1 MATRASRGGAL
12 RETAERNHARRWL
25 EAATPHSQGAAA
37 VILLVVTT
45 LVAYHLTVVTVLDYL
60 RLDTPLAYLPLLPL
74 FAAWA
79 IHWRVRVYAGKP
91 PPIQDRQVDLLVGVP
106 MLLLAALLVTVV
118 PAIWSTYYWTERP
131 DVISLG
137 LFVSAGV
144 VLFFGFNWFW
154 RLRGPLLLLFLM
166 WPAPYLH
173 LMAGVLQAFTDLTN
187 ASLATIVERLPLGV
201 TSAGAPG
208 LLQVLPTHGL
218 PVLVSVGTA
227 CSGANSALGFA
238 LIGSMVLLAAA
249 GRRPAKLAWLAA
261 GMLLTFAVNLLRLV
275 SILGLAAS
283 GQPALALGGYHQVIG
298 LVLFMVVVAVML
310 GVLPRFGLNL
320 PQTAG
325 ATQVSPRTPAG
336 AWLPSSRRWRGGLL
350 LFVVFSLGLGLAD
363 QDLAAYASFAD
374 GTGSPTVSVFGS
386 KSPSDGFSRPIR
398 VTSYPWAQQYFGPH
412 SDFTRWAFTHPQQ
425 GVIWA
430 DVVRTDDRG
439 SLDAYNL
446 QNCFL
451 FHDYLIATSRR
462 VDLGN
467 GVTGLLL
474 NYRDPRSGAR
484 WATVSWAWPV
494 RFQGQTYYER
504 TALTSDLIVNQRQ
517 APDLR
522 PGDGLRGAVLG
533 IWNTVGGSRF
543 ASAPPPAYSPAD
555 KNLQAV
561 AVSLVARTVTGSG
574 H

>member
-1 MATRASRGGAL
+1 VLDRLHALAGPAGPLRRPGLLPIAVLVLGA
-12 RETAERNHARRWL
+12 
-25 EAATPHSQGAAA
+25 
-37 VILLVVTT
+37 
-45 LVAYHLTVVTVLDYL
+45 LVAYHFTLLSLIDYL

-79 IHWRVRVYAGKP
+79 VHLRLRGYAGSP
-91 PPIQDRQVDLLVGVP
+91 PPIQDRQVDFLVGVP
-106 MLLLAALLVTVV
+106 LMLLAAVLVTVV

-131 DVISLG
+131 DVISLS
-137 LFVSAGV
+137 LFVCGGV

-154 RLRGPLLLLFLM
+154 RLRGPLLFLFLM

-173 LMAGVLQAFTDLTN
+173 LMAGALQAVTDLTN
-187 ASLATIVERLPLGV
+187 SMLGNVVERLPMGV

-208 LLQVLPTHGL
+208 LLQVEPAHGL
-218 PVLVSVGTA
+218 PLLVSVGTA

-238 LIGSMVLLAAA
+238 LVGSLVLLATS
-249 GRRPAKLAWLAA
+249 GRRRFKSAWLAA
-261 GMLLTFAVNLLRLV
+261 GILLTFVVNLARLV
-275 SILGLAAS
+275 SILALAAA

-298 LVLFMVVVAVML
+298 LVLFTAVVVVML
-310 GVLPRFGLNL
+310 RAQPMFGLGMGKTDAAAV
-320 PQTAG
+320 TAAPPPPTAVRG
-325 ATQVSPRTPAG
+325 GGSQ
-336 AWLPSSRRWRGGLL
+336 RRWRIALVA
-350 LFVVFSLGLGLAD
+350 FVLVSLGVGIAD
-363 QDLAAYASFAD
+363 HDLAAYASFAD
-374 GTGSPTVSVFGS
+374 GTGSPTVAVFGRQ
-386 KSPSDGFSRPIR
+386 SPAGGYSRAIR
-398 VTSYPWAQQYFGPH
+398 VTSYPWAQQYFGVH

-425 GVIWA
+425 GVVWA

-451 FHDYLIATSRR
+451 FHDYLITTSER
-462 VDLGN
+462 VDLGS

-494 RFQGQTYYER
+494 RYQGQTYYER
-504 TALTSDLIVNQRQ
+504 TALTSDLVVNQRQ
-517 APDLR
+517 TPDLR
-522 PGDGLRGAVLG
+522 PGDGLRGAVIG

-543 ASAPPPAYSPAD
+543 SSVPTPAYRAAD
-555 KNLQAV
+555 ENLRGIAS
-561 AVSLVARTVTGSG
+561 SLVVRTVSRGG